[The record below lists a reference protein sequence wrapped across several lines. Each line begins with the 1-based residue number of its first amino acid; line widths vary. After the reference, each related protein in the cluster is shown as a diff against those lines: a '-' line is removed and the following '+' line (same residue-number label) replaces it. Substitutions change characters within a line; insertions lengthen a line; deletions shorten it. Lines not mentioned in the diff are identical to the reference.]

1 MLWWA
6 HDDAIAA
13 TIDLWTAL
21 VSTSRALVETIE
33 ARLKAADLPSLA
45 WYDALLEIERA
56 GPDGIRPF
64 ALQDRLLLPQYGTS
78 RLLDRIERAGLI
90 ARHPCEGDGRGH
102 VVAVTPLGAET
113 RRRMWPVYAAAL
125 VELVGARVDEAQ
137 AASLAAALRALRAP
151 SAAPPEAPS
160 TAGR

>member
-1 MLWWA
+1 MPTPSP
-6 HDDAIAA
+6 A

-33 ARLKAADLPSLA
+33 ARLKAAGLPPLT
-45 WYDALLEIERA
+45 WYDALLEIEKA
-56 GPDGIRPF
+56 GPGGIRPF

-90 ARHPCEGDGRGH
+90 ARQPCEGDGRGH
-102 VVAVTPLGAET
+102 VVAVTALGAET

-125 VELVGARVDEAQ
+125 VELIGERIDDDRATA
-137 AASLAAALRALRAP
+137 LATTLRALRGP
-151 SAAPPEAPS
+151 SAAPAATPS
-160 TAGR
+160 TADP